1 MTASTRLDG
10 MRRWSLLAGGTI
22 AALSATA
29 AVGAPPSIDARA
41 YMVVNPTTGD
51 VLVQRSPDT
60 RLPMAS
66 TTKMMTAIVVRER
79 TELGDIV
86 VVPGTA
92 AAPGGSTSGLV
103 PGERITVRNLLTGL
117 MIGSGNDASVA
128 LAAHVGGSQERFVG
142 YMNDEA
148 AAMGL
153 KDTRFA
159 NPHGL
164 DSPGH
169 YSTVRDL
176 IALGERT
183 LEDPL
188 LRQVVAQRV
197 ATIPGPGGRG
207 TRRLESENDLLAI
220 DKDADGIKTGH
231 TAGAGYS
238 LVAHARRRSTGV
250 QLYAAVIGSPS
261 RSQRARDAKRLLDWG
276 FAQYVKIIPLP
287 EGRIQLRVPVRDRPD
302 VTVGLT
308 VDKPLGTTVRVGRKL
323 RRTLVAPVELQGPL
337 AAGTSVGEV
346 TITEGRR
353 VLGTRK
359 LVVAEAVDGPSI
371 AERIRSGFG
380 RLV

>member
-1 MTASTRLDG
+1 

-22 AALSATA
+22 AALSATVA
-29 AVGAPPSIDARA
+29 AGAPPSIDARA
-41 YMVVNPTTGD
+41 YMVVNPSTGE

-86 VVPGTA
+86 VVPGSA

-142 YMNDEA
+142 LMNDEA

-153 KDTRFA
+153 KNTRFA

-176 IALGERT
+176 IAMGERT

-188 LRQVVAQRV
+188 LRQVVARRL

-250 QLYAAVIGSPS
+250 QLYAAVLGSPS

-308 VDKPLGTTVRVGRKL
+308 VDTPLGATVRVGRKL
-323 RRTLVAPVELQGPL
+323 RRILVAPVELQGPL
-337 AAGTSVGEV
+337 AAGTPVGEV

-353 VLGTRK
+353 VLGTRR

-371 AERIRSGFG
+371 AERIRSGIG